1 MADEPEE
8 EISPRKFENLRS
20 LAGRNF
26 SKFAVQVEHLST
38 EVQMK
43 LIAQLPE
50 FQKLANGA
58 LDKLSD
64 AHRETLRSM
73 SQNEAQV
80 NEGFATWRESLKSI
94 LDDPSLTLDEKL
106 RVTAEIGRTVREQ
119 ADLQRQN
126 HAAKA
131 AALGK
136 VTVASLAVIGAV
148 VVAVAGGKFGI
159 DQGDKSG

>member
-1 MADEPEE
+1 MNGEAEE
-8 EISPRKFENLRS
+8 VSSRELKGLES
-20 LAGRNF
+20 LAQRNF
-26 SKFAVQVEHLST
+26 SKFAMQVEHLST

-73 SQNEAQV
+73 NQNEAQV
-80 NEGFATWRESLKSI
+80 NEGFAQWRDSLRSI
-94 LDDPSLTLDEKL
+94 LDDPSLTLEEKL
-106 RVTAEIGRTVREQ
+106 KVTAEIGRTVQEQ
-119 ADLQRQN
+119 ANLQRQN

-131 AALGK
+131 AVLGK
-136 VTVASLAVIGAV
+136 VAVASLAVVGAV
-148 VVAVAGGKFGI
+148 VVAVTGGKFGI
-159 DQGDKSG
+159 DQGDKGS